1 MTICKFLI
9 NKHTNICVDV
19 CRNGSCQGDQTM
31 LGAWQSERENLEE
44 KTLPLIALSFSARPS
59 KTSLYGAMTASMSLL
74 QPYTQGAFYL

>member
-1 MTICKFLI
+1 
-9 NKHTNICVDV
+9 
-19 CRNGSCQGDQTM
+19 M